1 MVPRLYTSL
10 IIKEGGSEVSEEF
23 CSNSDFSEFCS
34 IFDFSEFCNI
44 SDFNAEL
51 PIWKDS
57 AFLTPN
63 NFVILQSNS
72 KCFFIKPSSTLKWH
86 SEQLFWDKAFWY
98 FPHLWFESKRWSSWQ
113 NGQLRSLFPE
123 FWSSIFEFCSLF
135 SEFCSLLSGFCSLF
149 SGFLSLFLDF
159 SSLISEF
166 CLLLS
171 AFFSFYKHSQH
182 LWTVEFLLY
191 LNNE

>member
-72 KCFFIKPSSTLKWH
+72 KCFFIKPSATLKWH
-86 SEQLFWDKAFWY
+86 SEQFFWGKAFWY
-98 FPHLWFESKRWSSWQ
+98 FSHLWCVSKLCSSWQ
-113 NGQLRSLFPE
+113 NGQYNSLLTG
-123 FWSSIFEFCSLF
+123 FCSLF
-135 SEFCSLLSGFCSLF
+135 SEFCSFFLKFCSFQPFQFCYF
-149 SGFLSLFLDF
+149 SYQILK
-159 SSLISEF
+159 
-166 CLLLS
+166 
-171 AFFSFYKHSQH
+171 YK
-182 LWTVEFLLY
+182 
-191 LNNE
+191 NIRI